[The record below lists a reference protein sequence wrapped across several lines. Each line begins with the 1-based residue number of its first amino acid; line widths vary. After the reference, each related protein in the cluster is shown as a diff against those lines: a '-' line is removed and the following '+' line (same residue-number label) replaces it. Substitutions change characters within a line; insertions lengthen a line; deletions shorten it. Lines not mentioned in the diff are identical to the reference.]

1 MKAIAL
7 QVLAGVAS
15 GSAGAGWLCGVAM
28 AAGRLLR
35 SRAVQHRD
43 WLGWMVVAATV
54 VVAAAG
60 VLAVIAAVAGWLGNG
75 VLAWDRS
82 GPGAWRGAPWP
93 ILVGVLVG
101 LPFGPMLLMV
111 VAVLVS
117 LLARAGTSP
126 VHAVARWRPRRAA
139 SAGHA
144 ERASSRHSAAPQRHR
159 KRHRNGGSP

>member
-43 WLGWMVVAATV
+43 SLGWMVVAATV

-60 VLAVIAAVAGWLGNG
+60 VLAVIAAVAGWLGDG
-75 VLAWDRS
+75 VPAWDRS

-101 LPFGPMLLMV
+101 LPFGPVLLMI

-126 VHAVARWRPRRAA
+126 VRAVACWRSRRAA

-144 ERASSRHSAAPQRHR
+144 ERTTQHSAAPQRRR
-159 KRHRNGGSP
+159 KRHRNGRLP

>member
-1 MKAIAL
+1 MKTVAL
-7 QVLAGVAS
+7 QFVAGMAS

-35 SRAVQHRD
+35 SSAVQHRG
-43 WLGWMVVAATV
+43 WLGWLVVAATIV
-54 VVAAAG
+54 LAAAG
-60 VLAVIAAVAGWLGNG
+60 VLAVIAGVAGVLGDG

-101 LPFGPMLLMV
+101 LPFGPVMLMA

-117 LLARAGTSP
+117 LLAHAGTSP
-126 VHAVARWRPRRAA
+126 VRAIAHWRSRRAA

-144 ERASSRHSAAPQRHR
+144 ERAPSRHSTAPQRR
-159 KRHRNGGSP
+159 RTRHRNGRSP

>member
-1 MKAIAL
+1 MRTVAL
-7 QVLAGVAS
+7 QFVAGMAS
-15 GSAGAGWLCGVAM
+15 GSAGAGWLCGVAV

-43 WLGWMVVAATV
+43 WLGWMVVAATI

-60 VLAVIAAVAGWLGNG
+60 VLAIITAVAGWLGDG

-93 ILVGVLVG
+93 ILVGAPIG
-101 LPFGPMLLMV
+101 LPFGPVLLMV

-117 LLARAGTSP
+117 LLARAGMTP
-126 VHAVARWRPRRAA
+126 VRAVARWRSRRAA
-139 SAGHA
+139 SAGDA
-144 ERASSRHSAAPQRHR
+144 ERTPIRHSAAPQRR
-159 KRHRNGGSP
+159 RTRHRNGRSP